1 MTRVAIVTGASRGI
15 GAEIARGLAA
25 RGLAVVVNHR
35 ASPAEA
41 DAVVAAIRAGGGTAE
56 ACAADVADEAG
67 VADLFRAA
75 AGLGR
80 LSVLVNNAAW
90 FGRVGRRVDETDRA
104 TVERTLQVNVLGPF
118 LTCGAAVRAMSTRHG
133 GEGGRIVNISSTAA
147 ERGSPNDWVDYAAS
161 KGALNVLTRGLALEV
176 IREGVRVNAVAA
188 GLTDTDSHARAGDAE
203 RVDRLSER
211 VPMGRAAT
219 AAEIAG
225 TVVWLALDAPDYM
238 TGAILP
244 VAGGF

>member
-1 MTRVAIVTGASRGI
+1 M
-15 GAEIARGLAA
+15 ARTV
-25 RGLAVVVNHR
+25 R
-35 ASPAEA
+35 P
-41 DAVVAAIRAGGGTAE
+41 
-56 ACAADVADEAG
+56 DVA
-67 VADLFRAA
+67 
-75 AGLGR
+75 
-80 LSVLVNNAAW
+80 
-90 FGRVGRRVDETDRA
+90 T
-104 TVERTLQVNVLGPF
+104 
-118 LTCGAAVRAMSTRHG
+118 TRHSYVRPRG
-133 GEGGRIVNISSTAA
+133 A